1 VLTKVTT
8 SIVPSPDLLSLEFL
22 ISMPAASN
30 QAFDVITYFVSNFPK
45 LADAGISGY
54 PLILNSLPWL
64 TPGTTTFTTIKG
76 MIGNL
81 IMINHK
87 NPADMNALLDPI
99 YKKINETWPGLATI
113 TPTITYYPNFYAWF
127 NDHYDKSPVG
137 HENLVSSRL
146 LDAEAL
152 SGNATKTRAAL
163 EKFSA
168 GGQATVFIV
177 SGKGVHNAK
186 PRGGGNS
193 VLPAWRNVYVHAS
206 AFFGSRG
213 FPFLRKTWLTLCSY
227 RRSMAATKSG
237 VSSPGPPGVRILGV
251 RPARAGAEHGRLHER
266 GSNPPAHRTAG
277 SQQE

>member
-1 VLTKVTT
+1 VFSLFSAEVYAQEHLTPAQGGGGTFGVLTKVTT
-8 SIVPSPDLLSLEFL
+8 SIIPSPELLSLEFL

-30 QAFDVITYFVSNFPK
+30 QGFDAITYFVSNFPK

-54 PLILNSLPWL
+54 PLIINSLPWL

-76 MIGNL
+76 LLGNL
-81 IMINHK
+81 IMLNRK
-87 NPADMNALLDPI
+87 DPADMNALFDPI

-113 TPTITYYPNFYAWF
+113 TPNITYYPNFYAWF
-127 NDHYDKSPVG
+127 NEHYDKSPVG
-137 HENLVSSRL
+137 LENLVSSRL

-186 PRGGGNS
+186 PRGGGNA
-193 VLPAWRNVYVHAS
+193 VLPAWRKVYVHAS
-206 AFFGSRG
+206 KLRASSSFGRRG
-213 FPFLRKTWLTLCSY
+213 
-227 RRSMAATKSG
+227 
-237 VSSPGPPGVRILGV
+237 
-251 RPARAGAEHGRLHER
+251 
-266 GSNPPAHRTAG
+266 
-277 SQQE
+277 